1 MTVLED
7 ALKHYGIKGKVLN
20 TVEGP
25 LVKQIQFQPEAG
37 TKLKNIQAVLPDIAR
52 ETGLKGLR
60 LSSFCEGGCIGFE
73 VSVPDPKT
81 VDLEALLE
89 SNAFEKAFGAL
100 PLSLG
105 VTITG
110 QPVFADL
117 AKMPHLLVA
126 GATGSGK
133 SVGLNAF
140 ILSLMKRKTPEELKF
155 VLIDPKRIEFS
166 MYNRQKYMY
175 MPVITD
181 NADAEQALALLVEEM
196 NKRYKIFEETGVKN
210 IAGFVAKGQKMPY
223 IVAIVDEFSDLVL
236 MQKEVARLIQILAQ
250 KARAAGIH
258 LILTTQ
264 RPSVDVVTGSI
275 KANFPARL
283 AFKTAS
289 GVDSKTIL
297 DTPGAEGL
305 IGRGDALYLAADG
318 TLTRVHGAYIPDDK
332 IEAFLKPFLGEVP
345 DILPKKEKQ
354 LEEPSHKKEA
364 PKSKKTFSIW
374 KMIVGC
380 WNYLGKRLQKKLIL
394 GLISL
399 ILASKTSAK
408 KKR

>member
-37 TKLKNIQAVLPDIAR
+37 TKLKNIQVVLPDIAR

-73 VSVPDPKT
+73 VSNPDPKT

-89 SNAFEKAFGAL
+89 SSAFEKAFGAL

-181 NADAEQALALLVEEM
+181 NADAEQALGMLVEEM
-196 NKRYKIFEETGVKN
+196 NKRYKIFEEIGVKN
-210 IAGFVAKGQKMPY
+210 IAGSIAKGQKMPY

-258 LILTTQ
+258 LILATQ

-332 IEAFLKPFLGEVP
+332 IEAFLKPFSGEVP
-345 DILPKKEKQ
+345 DILPKKEKK
-354 LEEPSHKKEA
+354 LEEAPHKKEA

-394 GLISL
+394 GLLSL